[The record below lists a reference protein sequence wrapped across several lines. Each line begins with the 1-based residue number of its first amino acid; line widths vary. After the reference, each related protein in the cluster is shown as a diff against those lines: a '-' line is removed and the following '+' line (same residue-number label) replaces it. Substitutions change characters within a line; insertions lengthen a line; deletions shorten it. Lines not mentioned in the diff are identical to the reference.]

1 MRHAITFANP
11 RLRLLRNLSVL
22 VISVAAIAACGSST
36 ANTGTKVSTSAG
48 GSGGSTKT
56 TGNQHFK
63 VGDQVNVGNTYTVTV
78 NSVTTS
84 AGTAD
89 AISPPQA
96 GNTYLIVDVSLKN
109 TSSKSQDVSSLLL
122 FTLKDSTGQKYDESL
137 SAGVTTPDGTLTAG
151 DVLRGQIAYEVP
163 TSMHS
168 FTLDFQADFTSSGAT
183 IWDLSV

>member
-1 MRHAITFANP
+1 
-11 RLRLLRNLSVL
+11 
-22 VISVAAIAACGSST
+22 
-36 ANTGTKVSTSAG
+36 
-48 GSGGSTKT
+48 
-56 TGNQHFK
+56 
-63 VGDQVNVGNTYTVTV
+63 
-78 NSVTTS
+78 
-84 AGTAD
+84 
-89 AISPPQA
+89 
-96 GNTYLIVDVSLKN
+96 
-109 TSSKSQDVSSLLL
+109 LLL